1 MIRRSSDGLGR
12 VAFAACLAVS
22 LLCSA
27 HLASAQDTPPELTP
41 LLLALRTDDPDL
53 QREVLDQIV
62 ALGEAAVAALEALAA
77 DATGDV
83 RQRGG
88 AIFALGRIGSERS
101 QAVLQALWDSGL
113 EALGGGLAIQVATA
127 LGDFGASGP
136 LIAMVEA
143 GDEVLG
149 AKAAIQL
156 GLHRAAEGRE
166 ALAIA
171 WDDPRY
177 ERLRVFFAIALGLVG
192 DDRGA
197 ELLRSAIRSRELANH
212 CAIALGTLG
221 EAARYPFEVEFAFSD
236 PDPLVRRIALAVA
249 IEAELPRLDEL
260 LEAAA
265 SDRDAAVRELARE
278 ASEARERRNRR
289 RR

>member
-1 MIRRSSDGLGR
+1 MT
-12 VAFAACLAVS
+12 ACLAVS

-27 HLASAQDTPPELTP
+27 RGASAQDPPPELAP

-62 ALGEAAVAALEALAA
+62 ALGEAAVPALEAVAA
-77 DATGDV
+77 DTSGDA

-88 AIFALGRIGSERS
+88 AIFALGRIGADRS
-101 QAVLQALWDSGL
+101 QAVLQGLWDSGL

-127 LGDFGASGP
+127 LGDLGSYGP

-156 GLHRAAEGRE
+156 GLHRAVEGRE
-166 ALAIA
+166 ALGAA

-212 CAIALGTLG
+212 CAIALGVLG
-221 EAARYPFEVEFAFSD
+221 EAARYPFEVEFALAD

-249 IEAELPRLDEL
+249 IDAEHPRLDAM
-260 LEAAA
+260 LEAALVD
-265 SDRDAAVRELARE
+265 SDRLVVESARAAV
-278 ASEARERRNRR
+278 EARERRARR